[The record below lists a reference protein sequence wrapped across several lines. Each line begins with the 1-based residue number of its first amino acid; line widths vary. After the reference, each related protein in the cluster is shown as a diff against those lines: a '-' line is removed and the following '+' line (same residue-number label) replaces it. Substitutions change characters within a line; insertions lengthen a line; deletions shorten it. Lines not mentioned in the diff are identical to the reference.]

1 MKAIVPHKGT
11 STALARHEE
20 PKEPWRDADWQKLWL
35 SLKAKSWSSLAVVPA
50 GPGGPPEFALTIAV
64 TLARI
69 GIVHLGTPVHVA
81 DATSIPLTHLEQFSE
96 EVRRVKQEG
105 ELVLIALAPVTEN
118 PITVSLA
125 KAADSA
131 VLCVLMDLMSLTE
144 SKKTVERIG
153 AARFVG
159 SAVFH
164 PNGSPGMAPKK

>member
-1 MKAIVPHKGT
+1 MKAIVAHKN
-11 STALARHEE
+11 TALARREE

-81 DATSIPLTHLEQFSE
+81 DATTIPLTHLEQFSE

-105 ELVLIALAPVTEN
+105 ELVLIALAPATEN

-125 KAADSA
+125 QTADAS
-131 VLCVLMDLMSLTE
+131 VLCVMMDVMSLTE

-164 PNGSPGMAPKK
+164 PSGSPGAPTKK